1 MKNCTYYFFDDMTNI
16 KNFDRN
22 KIMIDGK
29 SYLNILIYDVGYVTR
44 NSVKTLFLI
53 IHKIKRYIERCYEN
67 KHLTLGPADKS
78 NDTLKNMR
86 NYGIK

>member
-29 SYLNILIYDVGYVTR
+29 SYLNILIYYVGYVTR
-44 NSVKTLFLI
+44 NSVK
-53 IHKIKRYIERCYEN
+53 IKRYIEICYGNKYLTVGFADEN
-67 KHLTLGPADKS
+67 
-78 NDTLKNMR
+78 NNTLKNMR
-86 NYGIK
+86 KYGIK

>member
-1 MKNCTYYFFDDMTNI
+1 MKNCTYYFFDNMTNI

-29 SYLNILIYDVGYVTR
+29 SYLNILIYYVGYVTR

-53 IHKIKRYIERCYEN
+53 IHKIKRYI
-67 KHLTLGPADKS
+67 GPADK
-78 NDTLKNMR
+78 NNNTLKNMR